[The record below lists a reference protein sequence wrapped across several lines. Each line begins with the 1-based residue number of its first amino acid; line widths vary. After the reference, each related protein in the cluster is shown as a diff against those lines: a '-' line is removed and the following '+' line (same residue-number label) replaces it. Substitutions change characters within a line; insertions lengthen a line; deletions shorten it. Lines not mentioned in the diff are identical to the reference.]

1 MDLTF
6 FEKFNIPREVVTL
19 DIETEATTP
28 DAVICTIGAVI
39 INIVTGEE
47 RAEFYTRCITQTQ
60 VDQLGRVTDE
70 ETQAFW
76 LKQSEENPTA
86 FDEAFDH
93 SLLRFEL
100 KAALEA
106 FKDWYH
112 QNFTAGQRPAVFANG
127 PEFDCVIVA
136 HAYKQLLL
144 ELPWDHGCN
153 QSVRTMVWM
162 GRVILGIDP
171 KKELHFEGDRHDA
184 LADARHE
191 AQQIHHIFKAFLQLK
206 ERLHWLTATAVIP
219 APADIS
225 ESELVEL
232 AIEPGTI
239 LAIPQDPQPWVY
251 WQSPDVVPE
260 VAKGEAETFWIAVK
274 YLRKGEWQTTV
285 FDAQY
290 VNKPIEF
297 APDDTELEY
306 PLDDDHF
313 VDGNGD
319 PVAAL
324 GWHSLLN
331 HPEFSS
337 YYEGISFND
346 EYVLLGWAKY
356 CKPAFTGLLGG

>member
-106 FKDWYH
+106 FKDWYY

-206 ERLHWLTATAVIP
+206 ERLHWLTGPAVIP

-225 ESELVEL
+225 ESELVAL
-232 AIEPGTI
+232 ANEPGQVQLIPERPLQQVIINLTTENGQLTVSTEFEPG
-239 LAIPQDPQPWVY
+239 LAGENSEEYKGMSEDQKLLQLYGAKLWAGAASSL
-251 WQSPDVVPE
+251 QEPD
-260 VAKGEAETFWIAVK
+260 
-274 YLRKGEWQTTV
+274 
-285 FDAQY
+285 
-290 VNKPIEF
+290 
-297 APDDTELEY
+297 
-306 PLDDDHF
+306 
-313 VDGNGD
+313 
-319 PVAAL
+319 
-324 GWHSLLN
+324 
-331 HPEFSS
+331 
-337 YYEGISFND
+337 
-346 EYVLLGWAKY
+346 
-356 CKPAFTGLLGG
+356 